1 MAYDLITIG
10 DIKLDTFVVLPEASI
25 QCRLKMPECQ
35 ICIDYGKKIP
45 VEMVDAEIAGSAPNV
60 ARGLSRMG
68 FTTGIV
74 SVMGPDGTRKL
85 AYEVLKREGITTR
98 FIAVHKDA
106 KSSYS
111 VVLNYHG
118 ERTILAAH
126 TGCPYILPA
135 SLPTKWLY
143 LSELGKGY
151 ERLFGQVANAVDRKH
166 LSLAFNPGAVQIAE
180 RKKSLFE
187 LVKRSAILFVN
198 VQEAQL
204 LTGEQGAE
212 PHRLCTAL
220 FKLGAKLVVITDGKN
235 GAYSFDGKETRHCPI
250 FPAKFVE
257 ATGAGDSFATG
268 FVGAIL
274 HKQSPVEALRWG
286 SVNAAS
292 VVGFVGPAKGLL
304 SHTQIRSRLKK
315 SPKFKVRDI

>member
-1 MAYDLITIG
+1 MFDLITVG

-25 QCRLKMPECQ
+25 QCSLKMPECQ

-68 FTTGIV
+68 FKTGIV
-74 SVMGPDGTRKL
+74 SVMGQDGTRKL
-85 AYEVLKREGITTR
+85 AYEALKNDRVTTR
-98 FIAVHKDA
+98 FIAVHKEA

-118 ERTILAAH
+118 ERTIFAAH
-126 TGCPYILPA
+126 GDCPYTLPA
-135 SLPTKWLY
+135 NLPTKWLY

-151 ERLFGQVANAVDRKH
+151 ERLFTQVARAIDRKH
-166 LSLAFNPGAVQIAE
+166 ISLTFNPGAIQIRD
-180 RKKSLFE
+180 RKRSLFE
-187 LVKRSAILFVN
+187 LIKRSRLLFVN
-198 VQEAQL
+198 LGEAQA
-204 LTGEQGAE
+204 LTKEQTTE
-212 PHRLCTAL
+212 PHRLTTAL
-220 FKLGAKLVVITDGKN
+220 FKLGAKHVVITDGKN
-235 GAYSFDGKETRHCPI
+235 GAYSFDGKDTRHCPI
-250 FPAKFVE
+250 FSGKLVE
-257 ATGAGDSFATG
+257 ATGAGDAFATG

-274 HKQSPVEALRWG
+274 HKQSAVEALRWG

-292 VVGFVGPAKGLL
+292 VIGFVGPTKGLL

-315 SPKFKVRDI
+315 NSKFKVRDI

>member
-1 MAYDLITIG
+1 MWQNKKEKNRRAYHGPPLCYNTIHMAYDLITIG

-180 RKKSLFE
+180 RKK
-187 LVKRSAILFVN
+187 
-198 VQEAQL
+198 
-204 LTGEQGAE
+204 
-212 PHRLCTAL
+212 
-220 FKLGAKLVVITDGKN
+220 
-235 GAYSFDGKETRHCPI
+235 
-250 FPAKFVE
+250 
-257 ATGAGDSFATG
+257 
-268 FVGAIL
+268 
-274 HKQSPVEALRWG
+274 
-286 SVNAAS
+286 
-292 VVGFVGPAKGLL
+292 
-304 SHTQIRSRLKK
+304 
-315 SPKFKVRDI
+315 

>member
-1 MAYDLITIG
+1 MSYDLITIG

-25 QCRLKMPECQ
+25 QCHLKMPECQ

-60 ARGLSRMG
+60 ARGLARMG
-68 FTTGIV
+68 FATGV
-74 SVMGPDGTRKL
+74 LSVMGPDGTRKL
-85 AYEVLKREGITTR
+85 AYEVLKRERVTTR

-126 TGCPYILPA
+126 TDCPYVLPA

-151 ERLFGQVANAVDRKH
+151 ERLFAQVTRAVDRKH
-166 LSLAFNPGAVQIAE
+166 VALAFNPGAVQIAE
-180 RKKSLFE
+180 RKAGLFE
-187 LVKRSAILFVN
+187 LIKRSAILFVN
-198 VQEAQL
+198 VEEAQA
-204 LTGEQGAE
+204 LTGEASAE

-220 FKLGAKLVVITDGKN
+220 FSLGAKLVVVTNGKN

-250 FPAKFVE
+250 FPGKFVE

-274 HKQSPVEALRWG
+274 HQQSVVEALRWG

-292 VVGFVGPAKGLL
+292 VVGFVGPSKGLL

-315 SPKFKVRDI
+315 TPKFKVKDI

>member
-1 MAYDLITIG
+1 MLDLITIG

-25 QCRLKMPECQ
+25 QCRLKMPDCQ

-68 FTTGIV
+68 FSTAVV
-74 SVMGPDGTRKL
+74 SVMGQDGTRKQ
-85 AYEVLKREGITTR
+85 AYEALRGDHVSTR

-126 TGCPYILPA
+126 TTCPYTLPS

-143 LSELGKGY
+143 VSELGKGY
-151 ERLFGQVANAVDRKH
+151 EKLFAQVGRFVDKKH
-166 LSLAFNPGAVQIAE
+166 VSLAFNPGSVQIRD
-180 RKKSLFE
+180 RKKTLFE
-187 LVKRSAILFVN
+187 LIKRSTVLFVN
-198 VQEAQL
+198 MEEAQ
-204 LTGEQGAE
+204 TITDEQTTE
-212 PHRLCTAL
+212 PHRLLTAL
-220 FKLGAKLVVITDGKN
+220 YKLGAKRICMTDGKH
-235 GAYSFDGKETRHCPI
+235 GAYNFDGVNTRHSPI
-250 FPAKFVE
+250 FSAPIVE
-257 ATGAGDSFATG
+257 TTGAGDAFATG
-268 FVGAIL
+268 FMGALL
-274 HKQSPVEALRWG
+274 HQQSMVEALRWG

-292 VVGFVGPAKGLL
+292 VIGFVGPTKGLL
-304 SHTQIRSRLKK
+304 SATQIRSRLKK
-315 SPKFKVRDI
+315 NPSFKVRDI